1 MTTGPTSTGL
11 SFAVSIGGRLT
22 ARGPD
27 VAKKQVVEA
36 VQRAEQ
42 AGIDMVTVADHI
54 GAPAPFSLLALAAA
68 VTERVRLRTY
78 VLDAYFWNPAL
89 LAREVAT
96 LDALSGGRLE
106 LGIGAGHMRHEHDD
120 ARLPFPGVGER
131 WAHVERVVAEVRRRL
146 ADPEHDPAT
155 VQRPVPVMVAAMGE
169 RGLATAARI
178 ADIVGVAGLVQ
189 VPGRPAGTFTVAD
202 PGVVDRRVA
211 EVRQGAAE
219 AGRPEP
225 VLDALVQ
232 RVEIGDDPA
241 ARVAE
246 VVSEAHDRGS
256 DWVTAEMLSA
266 SPFYLFCRSAR
277 EGADELARRAG
288 RWGITSWSTH
298 GPSADAMMQVAAAH
312 RESVRDGASTAS
324 AE

>member
-1 MTTGPTSTGL
+1 MKAEDGLMTTEPPTRHL
-11 SFAVSIGGRLT
+11 SFAVSIGGRLA
-22 ARGPD
+22 ARGPG
-27 VAKKQVVEA
+27 VAKHELIEA

-42 AGIDMVTVADHI
+42 AGIDTVTVADHL

-89 LAREVAT
+89 LAREAAT

-106 LGIGAGHMRHEHDD
+106 LGVGAGHMRHEHDD
-120 ARLPFPGVGER
+120 AGLPFPGVGER
-131 WAHVERVVAEVRRRL
+131 WAHVEKVVAEVRDRL
-146 ADPEHDPAT
+146 ADPEHDPAP
-155 VQRPVPVMVAAMGE
+155 VQRPVPVMIAAMGE
-169 RGLATAARI
+169 RGLAAAART
-178 ADIVGVAGLVQ
+178 ADVVGVAGLMQ

-202 PGVVDRRVA
+202 AGVVDERVA
-211 EVRQGAAE
+211 EVRHGAAA

-232 RVEIGDDPA
+232 RVEIVDDTEARA
-241 ARVAE
+241 AEMASDAR
-246 VVSEAHDRGS
+246 DGGS
-256 DWVTAEMLSA
+256 DWFTSEMLLA
-266 SPFYLFCRSAR
+266 SPFYLFCRSAQD
-277 EGADELARRAG
+277 GADELVRRAE

-312 RESVRDGASTAS
+312 RSR
-324 AE
+324 